1 MKNYFEV
8 ENVEVVELMSYK
20 FKKMH
25 IDCDRLIAVAKE
37 DDKMATAI
45 KGSVIA
51 GTKGSTVDYYR
62 KCESCGYTSS
72 SKYNTAH
79 LANVYRHSFRC
90 PKCGNKQD
98 IEIRA

>member
-1 MKNYFEV
+1 
-8 ENVEVVELMSYK
+8 
-20 FKKMH
+20 
-25 IDCDRLIAVAKE
+25 
-37 DDKMATAI
+37 MATAI
-45 KGSVIA
+45 KGAIIA
-51 GTKGSTVDYYR
+51 GTKGSTVDYHR

-98 IEIRA
+98 IEIRAQAADIETGKK